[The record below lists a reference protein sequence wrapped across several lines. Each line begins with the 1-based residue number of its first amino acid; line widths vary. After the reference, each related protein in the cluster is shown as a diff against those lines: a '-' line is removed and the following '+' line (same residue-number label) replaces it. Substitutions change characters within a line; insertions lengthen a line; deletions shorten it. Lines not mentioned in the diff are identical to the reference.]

1 MLRSLLSITMIMF
14 CFLLT
19 ACAPCEPRNSCD
31 GMRNELN
38 SRIVFNAATG
48 NDREAGLQ
56 RAQKPLDVRSYDQM
70 TNCRTCY

>member
-1 MLRSLLSITMIMF
+1 MLRSLLSVAVVMC
-14 CFLLT
+14 CFLLN
-19 ACAPCEPRNSCD
+19 ACSPFEPRNSCD
-31 GMRNELN
+31 GIRNELN

-70 TNCRTCY
+70 TNCRRCY